1 MLKTVYLIITTL
13 ILILTIIDMFEDAH
27 WKKQLT
33 NLIVLIPLILRVLL
47 IK

>member
-1 MLKTVYLIITTL
+1 MLKIIYLGITAVVL
-13 ILILTIIDMFEDAH
+13 VLTGRDLFSEVQ

-33 NLIVLIPLILRVLL
+33 HLIVLIPLILRVLM

>member
-1 MLKTVYLIITTL
+1 MLKIIYVGITAIVL
-13 ILILTIIDMFEDAH
+13 ALTGRDLFSETQ

-33 NLIVLIPLILRVLL
+33 HLIVLIPLILRVLL

>member
-1 MLKTVYLIITTL
+1 MLKFIYVLITAVFLVLTVVDL
-13 ILILTIIDMFEDAH
+13 FQEKN

-33 NLIVLIPLILRVLL
+33 NLIVLIPLLLRVLL